1 MKILIVICLF
11 IYSLS
16 LSQSLSKAK
25 DLYSS
30 RGEGAN
36 GLKAKSEPIESA
48 IMEFEKGRLNP
59 GTALEA
65 GVYLLRSYYYKGQF
79 VIEDIDEKKEI
90 FKKGKIIG
98 ESLILEYPNSAAIRY
113 WYLVNLGRWAQVYG
127 TLAAAREGVADLMRT
142 HSEKIIELDD
152 QYMDGGGYFML
163 GAVHLKSPYI
173 PFILSWPSNT
183 RAVEYL
189 TKALEQGEET
199 PSQTV
204 YLARAL
210 YKQGEK
216 NNAIKMLQKFVFK
229 PISKNNKVEDLEY
242 KLEAEN
248 LLADWD

>member
-1 MKILIVICLF
+1 MKILIIIYVITLNL
-11 IYSLS
+11 I
-16 LSQSLSKAK
+16 LSQSLSKGK
-25 DLYSS
+25 ELYSS
-30 RGEGAN
+30 RGEGAI

-59 GTALEA
+59 ETALEA

-90 FKKGKIIG
+90 FKKGKTIG

-127 TLAAAREGVADLMRT
+127 TFAAAREGVADLMKT

-183 RAVEYL
+183 IAVEYL
-189 TKALEQGEET
+189 TKALAQGEDT

-210 YKQGEK
+210 YKEGEK
-216 NNAIKMLQKFVFK
+216 NNAIKMLQKFVSK
-229 PISKNNKVEDLEY
+229 PISKNNRVEDLEY

-248 LLADWD
+248 LLADWN

>member
-1 MKILIVICLF
+1 MKILIIVYLTILNL
-11 IYSLS
+11 I
-16 LSQSLSKAK
+16 LSQSLSKGK
-25 DLYSS
+25 DLYFS
-30 RGEGAN
+30 RGEGAT
-36 GLKAKSEPIESA
+36 GLKANSEPIESA
-48 IMEFEKGRLNP
+48 IIEFEKGRLSP
-59 GTALEA
+59 ETALEA

-79 VIEDIDEKKEI
+79 VIEDIDEKKKI
-90 FKKGKIIG
+90 FKKGKTIG

-142 HSEKIIELDD
+142 HSEKIIELDN

-189 TKALEQGEET
+189 TKALEQGEDT

-210 YKQGEK
+210 YKEGEK
-216 NNAIKMLQKFVFK
+216 NNAIKILQKFVSR

-242 KLEAEN
+242 KLEAKN